1 MLVISFRGAT
11 TPGRTS
17 VACAYLLETMLER
30 LCNSGFQSQQIRTH
44 RILCDNS
51 NPHTLHTSSAFK
63 TSAHCTADYGNIR
76 SFGSQAAAHL
86 APLGLAYTEKL
97 SSWSSTGMIGRRPA
111 MFGWY
116 GPEIWRDRKDLQP
129 CQAILDENLA
139 KTEFTATIIDG
150 KLIAEEI
157 RQEIAEEIM
166 RLKSQTNGKVP
177 GLAVVLVGS
186 RKDSETYVRSK
197 KKACKEVGIISLEE
211 NLPVDSSE
219 EEVLNIVR
227 KFNDDPSVH
236 GILVQLP
243 LPKHMNEERVLAAIS
258 VEKDVDGF
266 HPLNIGKLAMQ
277 GRTPLFVPCT
287 PRGCIELLLRSNVE
301 IKGKRAV
308 VIGRSNIVGTPA
320 AMLLQRNQATVTVVH
335 SYTPNPAEI
344 TREADIVIA
353 AVGVAHLVRGD
364 WIKPGAVV
372 IDVGINPIED
382 PSAKKGYRLVGDV
395 CFKEAAMKAS
405 AITPVPGGVGP
416 MTIAMLLRNT
426 LDSAKRAYGLLD

>member
-320 AMLLQRNQATVTVVH
+320 AMLLQ
-335 SYTPNPAEI
+335 
-344 TREADIVIA
+344 
-353 AVGVAHLVRGD
+353 
-364 WIKPGAVV
+364 
-372 IDVGINPIED
+372 
-382 PSAKKGYRLVGDV
+382 V
-395 CFKEAAMKAS
+395 CF
-405 AITPVPGGVGP
+405 
-416 MTIAMLLRNT
+416 LLGNFFLFVYSFPHLFYYPCCYYLFPCCYYLFLTVENLAQSSNGHCRAFIYSESSRDHT
-426 LDSAKRAYGLLD
+426 RSRHSDCGCWCCTFGSWRLDQAWRSRHRCWNKSN